1 LLTGLQVR
9 LRDPL
14 FFFAREIANG
24 RVAALSSYKVDR
36 PIIYEHDLSVNDFPM
51 NEVVYNAFKDY
62 VAKDPNWKVYAPQLD
77 KNRQFIEQQLR
88 FQLATAA
95 FGTVASLQVLTKDDP
110 QIAKAIEKVP
120 DARDLFAKAALR
132 ARVAQP

>member
-14 FFFAREIANG
+14 FFFAREMANG
-24 RVAALSSYKVDR
+24 RVTGLSSYKVDR
-36 PIIYEHDLSVNDFPM
+36 PIVYEHDLTATDFPM
-51 NEVVYNAFKDY
+51 NDIVYNAFKDY
-62 VAKDPNWKVYAPQLD
+62 VAKDPNWKIYSPQLD

-110 QIAKAIEKVP
+110 QIAKAIELVP
-120 DARDLFAKAALR
+120 AARDLFAKAVLR
-132 ARVAQP
+132 ARIAQP